1 MALSTGIRTLAAS
14 IKNLITTHE
23 GKTGSSQQKGHTQAG
38 GTPQTIGKSLSAG
51 TDNGYYA
58 RADHV
63 HTVDFAN
70 ILNKPDSFE
79 VIDNLNTNDGS
90 KPLSAKQGKW
100 LNDNKAN
107 ISHEH
112 SQYLTAHQDIS
123 TKVDLEYNDDTGI
136 LKIKFL

>member
-1 MALSTGIRTLAAS
+1 MASQIPQAVLNLAST
-14 IKNLITTHE
+14 IKNLINTHE
-23 GKTGSSQQKGHTQAG
+23 QKTSSTQEKGHSKAG

-63 HTVDFAN
+63 HTVDFSN
-70 ILNKPDSFE
+70 VLNTPDALN
-79 VIDNLNTNDGS
+79 VVDNLTTEDAT

-100 LNDNKAN
+100 LKENKSDIN
-107 ISHEH
+107 HTHNE
-112 SQYLTAHQDIS
+112 YLTSND
-123 TKVDLEYNDDTGI
+123 VDLEYDDETGV